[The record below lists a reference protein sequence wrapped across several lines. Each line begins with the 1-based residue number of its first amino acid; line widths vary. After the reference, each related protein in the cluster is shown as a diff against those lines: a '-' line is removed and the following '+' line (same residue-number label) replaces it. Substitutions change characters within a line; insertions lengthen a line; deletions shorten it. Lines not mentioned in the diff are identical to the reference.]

1 MTEVIASR
9 DNERVKRACKLRDSG
24 ARRAAEGRFLA
35 EGLRLCT
42 DLAQRLPPEEVYCTQ
57 KLLDAHPE
65 LAALGG
71 RHFLVSDAVAAKLSG
86 HKGPAGAVLC
96 VSPPDKNAG
105 GVRGGGRYVCLEHIQ
120 DPANVGALLRS
131 AAAFGFAGAVLCGNC
146 ARPILPQGGAGLHGH
161 AGKVDI
167 IFADETG
174 QALAAFKACGIPS
187 FAAALQNSVPLERVD
202 TQRLP
207 RGGAS
212 HRQRRQRPFARDR
225 SRGRQSRAHPH
236 GGGRGIAERRR
247 RGWRAAVAFQG
258 GVAMGGARAQVLEE
272 KTAWLWMAAALG
284 PGAPN
289 SGMALSMF
297 PDARALAQ
305 ACWKEDLSMVFTPA
319 QLAAA
324 CGPRGR
330 RIIPPVWTTAPGR
343 RERIDVGRRRLSGSA
358 ARSVCTAAR
367 AVLPGRR
374 GHPQPLLYICHCGN
388 AAPLRPTAWRRRR
401 PSRANCPGGRSAC
414 LRPCHRGLTARAIR
428 RPSRRARPRW
438 RASPFRA

>member
-71 RHFLVSDAVAAKLSG
+71 RHFLDTKAPQGLFCVFPRRTKTLAA
-86 HKGPAGAVLC
+86 
-96 VSPPDKNAG
+96 
-105 GVRGGGRYVCLEHIQ
+105 VRGGGRYVCLEHIQ

-146 ARPILPQGGAGLHGH
+146 ADPFSPKAARASMGTLA
-161 AGKVDI
+161 KVDI

-207 RGGAS
+207 GAALLCGNDGNGLLPGTVAAADKPVRIPMAAGVES
-212 HRQRRQRPFARDR
+212 LN
-225 SRGRQSRAHPH
+225 
-236 GGGRGIAERRR
+236 
-247 RGWRAAVAFQG
+247 AAVAG
-258 GVAMGGARAQVLEE
+258 GVL
-272 KTAWLWMAAALG
+272 LWH
-284 PGAPN
+284 
-289 SGMALSMF
+289 F
-297 PDARALAQ
+297 
-305 ACWKEDLSMVFTPA
+305 
-319 QLAAA
+319 
-324 CGPRGR
+324 
-330 RIIPPVWTTAPGR
+330 
-343 RERIDVGRRRLSGSA
+343 REV
-358 ARSVCTAAR
+358 
-367 AVLPGRR
+367 
-374 GHPQPLLYICHCGN
+374 
-388 AAPLRPTAWRRRR
+388 
-401 PSRANCPGGRSAC
+401 
-414 LRPCHRGLTARAIR
+414 
-428 RPSRRARPRW
+428 
-438 RASPFRA
+438 